1 MFKVGFE
8 NFLKQATDQEL
19 EHALQ
24 GLSRLQ
30 TIAVTDHQRSCE
42 QRIRAI
48 RAEQAI
54 RPTER
59 FLQNALAAG
68 ESTAA

>member
-8 NFLKQATDQEL
+8 SFLKRATDQEL
-19 EHALQ
+19 EQALAA
-24 GLSRLQ
+24 LSRLQ
-30 TIAVTDHQRSCE
+30 TIAVTDHQSSCE

-59 FLQNALAAG
+59 FLQNALSG
-68 ESTAA
+68 EATAAA

>member
-1 MFKVGFE
+1 MFKAKFE
-8 NFLKQATDQEL
+8 SFLKQATDEEL
-19 EHALQ
+19 QQALVA
-24 GLSRLQ
+24 LSLLQ